1 MRYIYLGP
9 WRWTKQVRRLTFIQS
24 TLSQIRTQGINR
36 GGLYGFFVKGEC
48 IAGTIEDSSASV
60 TDASLPPS
68 GTSTPPTSASD
79 TEGPSK
85 TTKKSK
91 KEKKRKRVTEDEAT
105 SGKPAKTSKKNKDP
119 VAAKLAKLSEKEK
132 TEYEARAALKNQTL
146 EQYVLR
152 RIEKKSDKKAPR
164 SGKK

>member
-1 MRYIYLGP
+1 MR
-9 WRWTKQVRRLTFIQS
+9 KLTVFPQS

-48 IAGTIEDSSASV
+48 IAGTIEDSSASA
-60 TDASLPPS
+60 TDASLHPS

-79 TEGPSK
+79 TEAPSK
-85 TTKKSK
+85 TIKKSK
-91 KEKKRKRVTEDEAT
+91 TDKKRKRATEDET
-105 SGKPAKTSKKNKDP
+105 TVDKPTKASKKNKDP
-119 VAAKLAKLSEKEK
+119 VAAKIAKLSTKEK
-132 TEYEARAALKNQTL
+132 AEYEARAALKNQTL

-152 RIEKKSDKKAPR
+152 RIEKKSDKKAPK